1 MLVHLCRALRAE
13 RHELPALAWAFAYF
27 FTLLAA
33 YYVLR
38 PVRDEMGVQAGTAAL
53 PYLFSATFVAML
65 LLVPLYGWLC
75 ARLPR
80 AQLLPAVYAFFAAN
94 LVLFWAALAAGAPLA
109 ALAPAFFVWVSV
121 FNLFVVSVFWSFMAD
136 LFDARQAA
144 RLYGAIAAGGS
155 CGAIAGPSIT
165 ALAAAPLGT
174 ANLLLVSAAL
184 LAAAIGCIALL
195 GRWSRAHPRAGEPR
209 AEAPIGGSIL
219 AGARAALSSRYL
231 LALCGYLLAYTTLST
246 ALYFQQ
252 IDIVGE
258 AIADRAGRT
267 RLFALIDLAVNTLT
281 LLLQLFAFARLGA
294 LLGPAWMLALLPLVS
309 IAGFA
314 WLGLA
319 PGLAALVV
327 FVVARRACGF
337 ALSRPVRE
345 ALYTVVGREER
356 YKAKAFID
364 TVVYRGGDAFSAWG
378 VGVLRAAGLSFAA
391 VSLAVLPV
399 GAAWLGL
406 AFFLGARMKAWT
418 RADAHSSAPS
428 PASR

>member
-1 MLVHLCRALRAE
+1 MLDFLCRVLRAE

-27 FTLLAA
+27 FALLAG

-38 PVRDEMGVQAGTAAL
+38 PVRDEMGVQAGLKAL
-53 PYLFSATFVAML
+53 PWLFSATFAAML
-65 LLVPLYGWLC
+65 VLVPLYGWLC

-80 AQLLPAVYAFFAAN
+80 ARLLPAVYAFFALN
-94 LVLFWAALAAGAPLA
+94 LLAFWALLQSGVPAR

-155 CGAIAGPSIT
+155 CGAIAGPAIS

-174 ANLLLVSAAL
+174 ANLMLV
-184 LAAAIGCIALL
+184 AAAFL
-195 GRWSRAHPRAGEPR
+195 GAAIVCVARLGHWSRRHPRAGEPKP
-209 AEAPIGGSIL
+209 EAPLGGSVL
-219 AGARAALSSRYL
+219 AGARAALTSPYL
-231 LALCGYLLAYTTLST
+231 LAICGYLLCYTTLST

-252 IDIVGE
+252 IAIVGAE
-258 AIADRAGRT
+258 IADAAART
-267 RLFALIDLAVNTLT
+267 RFFATLDLAVNSLT
-281 LLLQLFAFARLGA
+281 LILQLLAFARLGA
-294 LLGPAWMLALLPLVS
+294 LLGAAWMLALLPLVS

-314 WLGLA
+314 WLAAA
-319 PGLAALVV
+319 PGLAALAV
-327 FVVARRACGF
+327 FSVARRACNF

-345 ALYTVVGREER
+345 ALYTVVTREER

-364 TVVYRGGDAFSAWG
+364 TVVYRGGDALAAWLLG
-378 VGVLRAAGLSFAA
+378 ALRAAGLGFAA
-391 VSLAVLPV
+391 VSLAMLPV

-418 RADAHSSAPS
+418 PAGAHSSAPS

>member
-1 MLVHLCRALRAE
+1 MLVFLCRALRAE

-27 FTLLAA
+27 FLLLAA

-53 PYLFSATFVAML
+53 PWLFSATFATML

-80 AQLLPAVYAFFAAN
+80 ARLLPAVYAFFAAN
-94 LVLFWAALAAGAPLA
+94 LLLFWAALAAGAPLA

-184 LAAAIGCIALL
+184 LGAAILCIAML
-195 GRWSRAHPRAGEPR
+195 GRWAHAHPRAGEPR
-209 AEAPIGGSIL
+209 AEAPIGGSVL

-231 LALCGYLLAYTTLST
+231 LAICGYLLAYTTLST

-281 LLLQLFAFARLGA
+281 LVLQLFAFARLGA

-314 WLGLA
+314 WLGFA
-319 PGLAALVV
+319 PSLAALVV

-364 TVVYRGGDAFSAWG
+364 TVVYRGGDAVSAWG
-378 VGVLRAAGLSFAA
+378 VGMLRAAGLSFAA

-406 AFFLGARMKAWT
+406 AFFLGARMRAWT

>member
-1 MLVHLCRALRAE
+1 MLVILCRALRAE
-13 RHELPALAWAFAYF
+13 RHELPAAAWAFAYF
-27 FTLLAA
+27 FLLLAA

-53 PYLFSATFVAML
+53 PWLFGATFAAML
-65 LLVPLYGWLC
+65 LLVPLYGWLV

-80 AQLLPAVYAFFAAN
+80 ARLLPAVYAFFALN
-94 LVLFWAALAAGAPLA
+94 LVLFWAALAAGAPLKT
-109 ALAPAFFVWVSV
+109 LAPAFFVWVSV

-165 ALAAAPLGT
+165 ALAAGPLGT

-184 LAAAIGCIALL
+184 LGGAIGCIAML
-195 GRWSRAHPRAGEPR
+195 GRWGRAHPRADEPR
-209 AEAPIGGSIL
+209 ADAPIGGSVL
-219 AGARAALSSRYL
+219 EGARAALASPYL
-231 LALCGYLLAYTTLST
+231 LAICGYLLCYTTLST

-319 PGLAALVV
+319 PSLAALVV

-378 VGVLRAAGLSFAA
+378 IGVLRAAGLSFAA

-406 AFFLGARMKAWT
+406 AFFLGARMRAWT

>member
-1 MLVHLCRALRAE
+1 MLRFLCRVLRAE
-13 RHELPALAWAFAYF
+13 RHELAALGWAFAYF
-27 FTLLAA
+27 FTLLAG

-38 PVRDEMGVQAGTAAL
+38 PLRDEMGVQAGLEAL
-53 PYLFSATFVAML
+53 PWLFSATFAAML

-80 AQLLPAVYAFFAAN
+80 ARLLPSVYAFFALN
-94 LVLFWAALAAGAPLA
+94 LVVFWFLLQSGVPAPALAT
-109 ALAPAFFVWVSV
+109 AFFVWVSV

-155 CGAIAGPSIT
+155 CGAIAGPTIS

-174 ANLLLVSAAL
+174 ANLMLV
-184 LAAAIGCIALL
+184 AAAFLGAAIVCVARL
-195 GRWSRAHPRAGEPR
+195 GRWAERHPRAGEPR
-209 AEAPIGGSIL
+209 AAAPLGGSVL
-219 AGARAALSSRYL
+219 AGARAALTSPYL
-231 LALCGYLLAYTTLST
+231 LAICGYLLCYTTLST

-252 IDIVGE
+252 IAIVGAE
-258 AIADRAGRT
+258 IADAAART
-267 RLFALIDLAVNTLT
+267 RFVATLDLAVNSLT
-281 LLLQLFAFARLGA
+281 LILQLLAFARLCA
-294 LLGPAWMLALLPLVS
+294 LLGVAWMLALLPLVS
-309 IAGFA
+309 LAGFA
-314 WLGLA
+314 WLAAA
-319 PGLAALVV
+319 PGLAALAV
-327 FVVARRACGF
+327 FSVARRACNF

-345 ALYTVVGREER
+345 ALYTVVMREER

-364 TVVYRGGDAFSAWG
+364 TVVYRGGDALAAWLLG
-378 VGVLRAAGLSFAA
+378 ALRATGLGFAA
-391 VSLAVLPV
+391 VSLAMLPI

-406 AFFLGARMKAWT
+406 AFFLGARMRAWT